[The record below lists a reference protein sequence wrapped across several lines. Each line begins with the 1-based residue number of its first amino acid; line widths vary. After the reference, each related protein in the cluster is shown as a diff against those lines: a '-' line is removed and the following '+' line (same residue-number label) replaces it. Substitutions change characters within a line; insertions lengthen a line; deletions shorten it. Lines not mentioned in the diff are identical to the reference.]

1 MIGRLSP
8 SMKNDLSSV
17 IIALK
22 NRDINE
28 VIFLF
33 LKLGQSSE
41 PIDNDQIYADIE
53 VLIEM
58 NMDIPYSKLVWLT

>member
-53 VLIEM
+53 VLI
-58 NMDIPYSKLVWLT
+58 